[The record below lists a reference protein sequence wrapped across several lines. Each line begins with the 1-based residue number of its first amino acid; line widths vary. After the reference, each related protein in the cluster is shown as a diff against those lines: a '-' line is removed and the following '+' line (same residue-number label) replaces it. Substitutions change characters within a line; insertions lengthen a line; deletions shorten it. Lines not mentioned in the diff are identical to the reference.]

1 MVQARQIESWVTAA
15 ARGDQLAIAKLLATY
30 HPKLH
35 ARAKVRMDPALQV
48 RLEPEDILQD
58 VYIQVL
64 HERDRFEDRGTE
76 SFLNWV
82 CKILDNKLI
91 DARRAARRQVRDV
104 EREVSI
110 GPSAGTGSYW
120 NLLDQIFADASS
132 PSGQIRGDEAIGA
145 MLACLSNLSEAHRQ
159 VLQLRFLQGMPVGEV
174 AGHLHKSDAAIVAL
188 SRRALE
194 ALRKSMDHLGEFT
207 HGG

>member
-1 MVQARQIESWVTAA
+1 MVQASQIESWVAAA

-35 ARAKVRMDPALQV
+35 ARAKVRMDPALQA
-48 RLEPEDILQD
+48 RLEPEDILQN

-64 HERDRFEDRGTE
+64 HERDRFEDRGPE
-76 SFLNWV
+76 SFINWV

-104 EREVSI
+104 EREVSV

-120 NLLDQIFADASS
+120 NLLDQIFADDSS
-132 PSGQIRGDEAIGA
+132 PSRQIRGDEAIGA

-174 AGHLHKSDAAIVAL
+174 ASQLHKSDAAIVAL